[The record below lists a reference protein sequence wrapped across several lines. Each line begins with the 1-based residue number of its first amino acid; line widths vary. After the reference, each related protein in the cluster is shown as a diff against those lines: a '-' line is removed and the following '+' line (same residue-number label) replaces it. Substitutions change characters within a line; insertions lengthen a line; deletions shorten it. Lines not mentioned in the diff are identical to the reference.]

1 MRPDRLLRSRLHEVF
16 IVTLD
21 DATAFRG
28 LLYAA
33 DDRSLVLR
41 DAQLVSGDGPTPVD
55 GEVVLPRARVLYLQ
69 RP

>member
-1 MRPDRLLRSRLHEVF
+1 M
-16 IVTLD
+16 TLD